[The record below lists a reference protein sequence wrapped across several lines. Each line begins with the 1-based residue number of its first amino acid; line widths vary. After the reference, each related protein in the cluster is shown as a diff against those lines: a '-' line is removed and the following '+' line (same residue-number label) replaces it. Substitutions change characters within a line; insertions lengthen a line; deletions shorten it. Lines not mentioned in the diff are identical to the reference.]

1 MNLFEKIDKIETY
14 KKIIFIFALYIF
26 ALIIIYITGGTKY
39 SYTHIIYIPFFLCSV
54 LFKMLGGIL
63 GSLISAVTLA
73 LMPVNTCTLEMQ
85 SFSNWFTR
93 LIIFLSFG
101 YISGFISKQAHQE
114 YHRAKKS
121 SYHNELGIPNGN
133 AFKMEINRCIE
144 QKKDF
149 SIVIIYIENK
159 FEIDNTIG
167 HSKSSLSLRTIT
179 QFFQRYITCDE
190 INFFFSDNNYK
201 FLLKNFSYE
210 STLEWIKIIN
220 SDISTQ
226 PVNIEDFIIFL
237 KTMIGSAVFDKN
249 TINSDEV
256 IKNAFIA
263 MDYSRNNYKDF
274 YIYNSDI
281 EETFDYTTLVSEFK
295 QGLDRNDL
303 YIEYQPKL
311 NLINNK
317 VYGIEAL
324 IRWKHKKY
332 GMIPPSNF
340 IPKLE
345 KTNYI
350 NDLTYWILENVLED
364 IKDWEKLGLH
374 LKVSVNITP
383 RNIEDEKFS
392 EKLLKFVNENKPH
405 SQNIEFEMTET
416 DLMKNLESHNI
427 LDRFKKDGIIFAI
440 DDFGTG
446 YSSLAYFKEIPAD
459 YIKIDRTFIKE
470 ILSNDYDKEIVT
482 TTIKLAHTFGKSV
495 IAEGVEDLETLEFLK
510 QIDCDEIQ
518 GYFYAKPMVKSTLT
532 EFLKI

>member
-14 KKIIFIFALYIF
+14 KKIMFIFALYVF
-26 ALIIIYITGGTKY
+26 ALTIIYVTGGTKY

-54 LFKMLGGIL
+54 LFKMIGGIL
-63 GSLISAVTLA
+63 GSLISAGTLA
-73 LMPVNTCTLEMQ
+73 IMPVNTCTLEMQ

-93 LIIFLSFG
+93 LIIFIGFG
-101 YISGFISKQAHQE
+101 YISGFISKQAHKDYQK
-114 YHRAKKS
+114 AKKS

-133 AFKMEINRCIE
+133 AFKMEINKCIE
-144 QKKDF
+144 QNEDF

-159 FEIDNTIG
+159 FEIDNTVG
-167 HSKSSLSLRTIT
+167 YSKSILTLRTIT
-179 QFFQRYITCDE
+179 GFFQNYITCDE
-190 INFFFSDNNYK
+190 IKFFFSENNYK

-220 SDISTQ
+220 SDVSTKSI
-226 PVNIEDFIIFL
+226 NIEDFIIFL
-237 KTMIGSAVFDKN
+237 KTKIGSAVFDKSN
-249 TINSDEV
+249 ISSDEI

-263 MDYSRNNYKDF
+263 MDYSRSNYKDF

-281 EETFDYTTLVSEFK
+281 EKTFDFTTLISEFK
-295 QGLDRNDL
+295 QGIINHDL

-311 NLINNK
+311 NLISNK

-340 IPKLE
+340 IPQLE

-364 IKDWEKLGLH
+364 IKEWIKLGLH

-383 RNIEDEKFS
+383 RNIEDENFS
-392 EKLLKFVNENKPH
+392 EKLLNFIKENRPY
-405 SQNIEFEMTET
+405 SQDIEFEMTET
-416 DLMKNLESHNI
+416 DIMKNFESYNI
-427 LDRFKKDGIIFAI
+427 LNRFKNNGITFAI

-446 YSSLAYFKEIPAD
+446 YSSLAYFKRIPAD
-459 YIKIDRTFIKE
+459 YIKIDRVFIKE
-470 ILSNDYDKEIVT
+470 ILSNSYDKEIVT
-482 TTIKLAHTFGKSV
+482 TTIKLAHTFGKLV
-495 IAEGVEDLETLEFLK
+495 IAEGVEDIETLEFLRK
-510 QIDCDEIQ
+510 IGCDEIQ
-518 GYFYAKPMVKSTLT
+518 GYFYAKPMIKNALVD
-532 EFLKI
+532 FLRI